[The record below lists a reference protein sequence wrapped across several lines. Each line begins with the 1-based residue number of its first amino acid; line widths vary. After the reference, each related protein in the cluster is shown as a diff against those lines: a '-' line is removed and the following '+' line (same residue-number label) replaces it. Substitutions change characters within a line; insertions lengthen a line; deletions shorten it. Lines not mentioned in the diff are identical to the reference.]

1 MASVE
6 SIQQVPIARAQR
18 RRLSVASLSA
28 ATLVDQGEE
37 QALPILWSHM
47 YTSIG
52 ASIGSLGSVLG
63 ASRFAMT
70 VMYPV
75 WGYLADRFS
84 RRMLL
89 VWFTGIWGFWTLG
102 ISFAE
107 NLPQLLTLRLISGLG
122 LGAFAPAAFSLLGDL
137 FDNESRGRV
146 IGITRAVGLFG
157 VLFAVG
163 LFPAIATRHPENW
176 RICFAVVGVASLITG
191 LFMLMI
197 REPARG
203 ASEPELR
210 DVVTYRNTS
219 RYTFAWSDFW
229 TLFKIRSWRLLL
241 VNELLT
247 KVSIVV
253 FTGWNFTW
261 LNGLGLATP
270 VFYGTILVVFV
281 GMTVGSIF
289 FGWLGDRLEKIFPN
303 KGRITMIQIGLV
315 IGAPSVFCYLISTG
329 ENIIWLVTFAFLG
342 GVSNCIYSEGT
353 LWPVAHSILPPEIRG
368 SNRAIIS
375 MVGGAVSAVMLALSG
390 MIADR
395 VGVSASLMW
404 FVPLPILLSA
414 FTWLP
419 MFRAYPNDRASLH
432 ELLTE
437 RRADIVEHKNP
448 SHSEKRR

>member
-6 SIQQVPIARAQR
+6 SIQAISVPGAQR
-18 RRLSVASLSA
+18 RSLSIASLSA

-47 YTSIG
+47 YASIG

-63 ASRFAMT
+63 ASKLAMT

-84 RRMLL
+84 RKMLL
-89 VWFTGIWGFWTLG
+89 VWFTGIWGLWTLG

-122 LGAFAPAAFSLLGDL
+122 LGAFAPAAFSLIGDL
-137 FDNESRGRV
+137 FDNESRGRA

-157 VLFAVG
+157 VIFVVG

-176 RICFAVVGVASLITG
+176 RICFAVMGIASLITG

-210 DVVTYRNTS
+210 DVVTDRNTS
-219 RYTFAWSDFW
+219 RYTFAGSDFW
-229 TLFKIRSWRLLL
+229 TLLKIRSWRLLL
-241 VNELLT
+241 VNELLK
-247 KVSIVV
+247 KVSISV
-253 FTGWNFTW
+253 FVGWNFTW

-289 FGWLGDRLEKIFPN
+289 FGWLGDRMERSFPN

-315 IGAPSVFCYLISTG
+315 MSAPSVFCYLSSTG
-329 ENIIWLVTFAFLG
+329 DNIVWLITFAFLG
-342 GVSNCIYSEGT
+342 GVSNCAFSEGT

-390 MIADR
+390 VVADR
-395 VGVSASLMW
+395 AGVSASLLW
-404 FVPLPILLSA
+404 FVPMPILLSA
-414 FTWLP
+414 VTWMP
-419 MFRAYPNDRASLH
+419 MFRVYPNDRASLH

-437 RRADIVEHKNP
+437 RRADILEY
-448 SHSEKRR
+448 R

>member
-6 SIQQVPIARAQR
+6 SIQTNSVPGTQR
-18 RRLSVASLSA
+18 RSHSITSLSA

-47 YTSIG
+47 YASIG
-52 ASIGSLGSVLG
+52 ASIGSLGSILG

-84 RRMLL
+84 RKMLL
-89 VWFTGIWGFWTLG
+89 VWFTGIWGLWTLG

-107 NLPQLLTLRLISGLG
+107 DLPQLLTLRLISGLG
-122 LGAFAPAAFSLLGDL
+122 LGAFAPAAFSLIGDL
-137 FDNESRGRV
+137 FDNESRGRA

-163 LFPAIATRHPENW
+163 LFPFVATRHPENW
-176 RICFAVVGVASLITG
+176 RICFAVMGIASFLTG
-191 LFMLMI
+191 LLMLMI

-210 DVVTYRNTS
+210 DVVTDQNAS

-229 TLFKIRSWRLLL
+229 TLLKIRSWRLLL

-281 GMTVGSIF
+281 GMTVGSIL
-289 FGWLGDRLEKIFPN
+289 FGWLGDRTERSFPN
-303 KGRITMIQIGLV
+303 RGRITMIQIGLV
-315 IGAPSVFCYLISTG
+315 IGAPSVYCYLSSTG
-329 ENIIWLVTFAFLG
+329 ENIAWLITFAFLG
-342 GVSNCIYSEGT
+342 GVSNCAFSEGT
-353 LWPVAHSILPPEIRG
+353 LWPVAHLILPPEIRG
-368 SNRAIIS
+368 SNRAFIS
-375 MVGGAVSAVMLALSG
+375 MVGGAVSAVMLVLSG
-390 MIADR
+390 VIADR
-395 VGVSASLMW
+395 VGVSASLFW
-404 FVPLPILLSA
+404 FVPIPILISA
-414 FTWLP
+414 ITWIP
-419 MFRAYPNDRASLH
+419 MFRTYPHDRSALH
-432 ELLTE
+432 NALMQ
-437 RRADIVEHKNP
+437 RRADLFNLSSNHK
-448 SHSEKRR
+448 EKNK

>member
-6 SIQQVPIARAQR
+6 SIKSFPVPGEQR
-18 RRLSVASLSA
+18 RNLSIASLSA

-47 YTSIG
+47 YASIG

-70 VMYPV
+70 MMYPV
-75 WGYLADRFS
+75 WGFLADRFS

-89 VWFTGIWGFWTLG
+89 VWFTGIWGLWTLG

-107 NLPQLLTLRLISGLG
+107 TLPQLLTLRLISGLG
-122 LGAFAPAAFSLLGDL
+122 LGAFAPAAFSLIGDL
-137 FDNESRGRV
+137 FDNGSRGRA

-163 LFPAIATRHPENW
+163 LFPAVAARHPEDW
-176 RICFAVVGVASLITG
+176 RICFAVMGIASFLTG
-191 LFMLMI
+191 LLMLLI

-203 ASEPELR
+203 TCEPELR
-210 DVVTYRNTS
+210 DVVTNGS
-219 RYTFAWSDFW
+219 NDQFKFAWTEFW
-229 TLFKIRSWRLLL
+229 ALFKIRSWRLLL

-261 LNGLGLATP
+261 LSGLGLAAP
-270 VFYGTILVVFV
+270 VFYGTILLVFI

-289 FGWLGDRLEKIFPN
+289 FGWLGDRLERSFPN
-303 KGRITMIQIGLV
+303 KGRISMIQIGLM
-315 IGAPSVFCYLISTG
+315 IGAPSVFCYLSSTG
-329 ENIIWLVTFAFLG
+329 ENIAWLMAFAFLG
-342 GVSNCIYSEGT
+342 GLSNCIYSEGT

-368 SNRAIIS
+368 SNRAVIS
-375 MVGGAVSAVMLALSG
+375 MVGGAVSAVVLALSG
-390 MIADR
+390 VVADR
-395 VGVSASLMW
+395 VGVSASLLW

-414 FTWLP
+414 ITWTP
-419 MFRAYPNDRASLH
+419 MFRVYPNDRASLH

-437 RRADIVEHKNP
+437 RRADILEY
-448 SHSEKRR
+448 R